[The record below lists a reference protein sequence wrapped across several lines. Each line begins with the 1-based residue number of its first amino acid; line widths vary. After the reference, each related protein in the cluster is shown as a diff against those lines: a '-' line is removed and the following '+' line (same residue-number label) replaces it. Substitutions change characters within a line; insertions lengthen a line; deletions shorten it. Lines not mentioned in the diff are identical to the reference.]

1 MTELK
6 DILNAGKMQ
15 LQRGARAHALRKA
28 AETVNIMQ
36 EFTMRGIRDLQQCVC
51 RMIVDVN

>member
-6 DILNAGKMQ
+6 NILNAGTAALQ
-15 LQRGARAHALRKA
+15 QRGARAHSLRRA

-36 EFTMRGIRDLQQCVC
+36 EFTMRGIRDL
-51 RMIVDVN
+51 

>member
-6 DILNAGKMQ
+6 NILNAGTMQ

-36 EFTMRGIRDLQQCVC
+36 EFTVRGIRDLQ
-51 RMIVDVN
+51 